1 MKIILL
7 GAKGM
12 LGNCL
17 AKEFGN
23 YELYACGKDDVDIT
37 DKKKVFKKI
46 DGIKPDFVVN
56 SAAYTDVDGAESNQ
70 KSAFEVNA
78 EGVKNLAISCKKNSC
93 TLVHISTD
101 YVFDGSRDAYDED
114 AKPKPI
120 NVYGKSK
127 YEGEKYLK
135 LINPQHYLVRTSW
148 LYGSNGKNFVYAIL
162 DLAKKQKEISVVNDQ
177 RGAPT
182 YARDLAAAIKD
193 IIEQGPDF
201 GIYHRTND
209 GVCTWFDFARR
220 IVEFKKLRVK
230 IRPMT
235 SDKLDRAA
243 KRPKSS
249 VLLNTKLPKL
259 RHWEEALKEFL
270 DGDKH

>member
-1 MKIILL
+1 MKILLL

-12 LGNCL
+12 LGNYM

-23 YELYACGKDDVDIT
+23 YELCACDKDDVDIT
-37 DKKKVFKKI
+37 SKEEISKKMNN
-46 DGIKPDFVVN
+46 IKPDFVVN
-56 SAAYTDVDGAESNQ
+56 AAAYTDVDGAESNQ
-70 KSAFEVNA
+70 KLAFEVNA
-78 EGVKNLAISCKKNSC
+78 EGVKNLAICCKKNDSI
-93 TLVHISTD
+93 LVHVSTD
-101 YVFDGSRDAYDED
+101 YVFDGSRDTYDED

-120 NVYGKSK
+120 NVYGRSK
-127 YEGEKYLK
+127 YAGEKYLK
-135 LINPQHYLVRTSW
+135 LINPPYYLIRTSW
-148 LYGSNGKNFVYAIL
+148 LYGSSGKNFVYAIL

-177 RGAPT
+177 RGSPT
-182 YARDLAAAIKD
+182 YARDLAESIRYIVEKKPA
-193 IIEQGPDF
+193 F

-209 GVCTWFDFARR
+209 GVCTWFDFARK
-220 IVEFKKLRVK
+220 IIEFKKLKVK
-230 IRPMT
+230 IKPMT